1 MKNDKFL
8 GLLGICRRAGRM
20 KLGFNK
26 SADSLKTKKAAAVF
40 TASDISPKTEKE
52 LQYAARKATAKV
64 IRTEYD
70 IETLSKAI
78 GAPAGVIAVED
89 EGFAKA
95 LILHLQGGNS
105 V

>member
-1 MKNDKFL
+1 
-8 GLLGICRRAGRM
+8 M

-26 SADSLKTKKAAAVF
+26 SAESVKLRKAAAVF
-40 TASDISPKTEKE
+40 IASDISPKTEKE
-52 LQYAARKATAKV
+52 LRYAAKNATAKIV
-64 IRTEYD
+64 RTEYD
-70 IETLSKAI
+70 IESLSKAI

-95 LILHLQGGNS
+95 LILHLQGGKS